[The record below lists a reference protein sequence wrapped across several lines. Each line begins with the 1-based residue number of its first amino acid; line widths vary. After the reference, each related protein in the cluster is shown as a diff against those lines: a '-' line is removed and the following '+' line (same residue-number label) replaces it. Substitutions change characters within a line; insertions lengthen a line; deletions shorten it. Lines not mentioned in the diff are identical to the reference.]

1 MSEILGANGF
11 PASDNNA
18 GEGGAKGASG
28 DGDLIKDAT
37 IETFEADV
45 LSASMTAPVIVDFWA
60 DWCQPC
66 KQLGPILEKAVIAAG
81 GKVRLVKI
89 DIDKNQMLA
98 SQLRIQSIPTVYAFF
113 QGRPVDGFQGAV
125 PESEIKAFIER
136 LTQAA
141 GAAGAGQQ
149 DDQEQDYAA
158 LGEAALENGDVTAA
172 AQYFAQAVQADSENL
187 AAIAGLARCHLA
199 LGDTDQ
205 ARQTLALVPEDKHSD
220 PALSGVVAALSL
232 ADSNQGGDVGELQ
245 AKLQSNPDDLDL
257 RFELAGAQLA
267 AGAMEEAAEQLLAII
282 ERDREWN
289 EETARKKLLTVF
301 EALGQTHPATLR
313 GRRKLSSILF
323 S

>member
-1 MSEILGANGF
+1 MSEILGANGQ
-11 PASDNNA
+11 PVEGAA
-18 GEGGAKGASG
+18 GAV
-28 DGDLIKDAT
+28 DGDIIKDAT

-66 KQLGPILEKAVIAAG
+66 KQIAPVLEKAVLAAG
-81 GKVRLVKI
+81 GKVRLVKV

-136 LTQAA
+136 ILEAA
-141 GAAGAGQQ
+141 GAAGDAGAGP
-149 DDQEQDYAA
+149 QEDYVAM
-158 LGEAALENGDVTAA
+158 GEAAFDSGDVSTA
-172 AQYFAQAVQADSENL
+172 AQYFAQAAQTDVENL

-199 LGDTDQ
+199 LGDAEQ
-205 ARQTLALVPEDKHSD
+205 ARQTLALVPEDKQKD
-220 PALSGVVAALSL
+220 PALASVVAALSL
-232 ADSNQGGDVGELQ
+232 ADDNQGGDVAALE
-245 AKLQSNPDDLDL
+245 AKVAAAPDDLDA
-257 RFELAGAQLA
+257 RFELAGAQLS
-267 AGAMEEAAEQLLAII
+267 GGTMEAAIENLLAII

-289 EETARKKLLTVF
+289 EEAARKKLLTVF
-301 EALGQTHPATLR
+301 EALGHAHPATLR